1 MTTVNE
7 RIRQLRQY
15 HKLTQKQF
23 SQKLGISR
31 EHLCRIESS
40 KEKPSEQTLLLI
52 LALFNINT
60 SWLFDGLGE
69 MTNNSCDETSPELL
83 SKSIKDITNTIKI
96 SNYNQSSM
104 IESIILL
111 NNIFKEISEDNEKI
125 EIIYSIIEN
134 LNDIVNKSN
143 KLSADMT
150 VSDFKEVEALKTE
163 INQNVSYL
171 FFSNN

>member
-1 MTTVNE
+1 MTTINE

-15 HKLTQKQF
+15 YKLTQKQF

-31 EHLCRIESS
+31 EHLCRIESG

-52 LALFNINT
+52 SALFDVDM
-60 SWLFDGLGE
+60 SWLFDGTGRML
-69 MTNNSCDETSPELL
+69 NSSCEETSPELL
-83 SKSIKDITNTIKI
+83 SKSVKDIQNTIKI

-104 IESIILL
+104 IESVILL

-134 LNDIVNKSN
+134 LNDIVTKSN
-143 KLSADMT
+143 KLSDAMT
-150 VSDFKEVEALKTE
+150 VSDFIEIEALKNE
-163 INQNVSYL
+163 LSQNVSYL
-171 FFSNN
+171 FINNN